1 MRYEG
6 TVYRPPSEAMSF
18 ILQATIGCSHNDC
31 TFCSMYKDKQF
42 RIRKMDEIIE
52 DIYEARLLYP
62 RIKKIFIAD
71 GDALI
76 IKTED
81 LLQIL
86 KELNKVFPEADSI
99 GIYASP
105 KSVHKKTIEEL
116 IELKN
121 AGIKIAY
128 LGLESGSDKILEL
141 VNKGDDSEGIVEAG
155 LKLKQAGIL
164 LSVTVISGLGGKE
177 LWREHALETAKAI
190 NKMLPNYLGLLTLM
204 LEPGTA
210 LYDSYSKGEFKSL
223 NPVEIAEETLVL
235 LENLDSEATV
245 FRSNHASNYVSLKG
259 TLNEDKEE
267 MILELKEALEDSDF
281 KEEWLRR
288 L

>member
-1 MRYEG
+1 MNYEG

-42 RIRKMDEIIE
+42 RIRKMPEILD
-52 DIYEARLLYP
+52 DIYKARSLYK

-81 LLQIL
+81 LVQII
-86 KELNKVFPEADSI
+86 KELRRVFPEVESI
-99 GIYASP
+99 GIYSSP
-105 KSVHKKTIEEL
+105 KSVHKKTLED
-116 IELKN
+116 LKDLN
-121 AGIKIAY
+121 EAGLKIAY
-128 LGLESGSDKILEL
+128 LGLESGSDKILEI
-141 VNKGDDSEGIVEAG
+141 VNKGDDSEGIISAG
-155 LKLKQAGIL
+155 LKLKEAGIL

-177 LWREHALETAKAI
+177 LWKDHALETAKALNRI
-190 NKMLPNYLGLLTLM
+190 TPNYLGLLTLM
-204 LEPGTA
+204 LEPGTS
-210 LYDSYSKGEFKSL
+210 LYETYSKGQFEIL
-223 NPVEIAEETLVL
+223 NPVEVAEETLLL
-235 LENLDSEATV
+235 LENLDSEGTV
-245 FRSNHASNYVSLKG
+245 FRSNHASNYISLKG
-259 TLNEDKEE
+259 TLNKDKEA

>member
-1 MRYEG
+1 
-6 TVYRPPSEAMSF
+6 
-18 ILQATIGCSHNDC
+18 
-31 TFCSMYKDKQF
+31 
-42 RIRKMDEIIE
+42 MDEIIE

-177 LWREHALETAKAI
+177 LWKEHALETAKAI

-204 LEPGTA
+204 LEPGTP
-210 LYDSYSKGEFKSL
+210 LYESYSKGEFKIL

-235 LENLDSEATV
+235 LENLDSEGTV

-259 TLNEDKEE
+259 TLNEDKEA